1 MRTEVADHRRDLV
14 LIHQPVGDR
23 DRLFRFAGVIPC
35 TSDFSPLMPPAA
47 LMSAAACEA
56 APILIAI
63 GGVRPGERPGDADD
77 DIGLRGKTPYL
88 NNR

>member
-1 MRTEVADHRRDLV
+1 MRNEVADHRRDLV

-23 DRLFRFAGVIPC
+23 DRLFRFAGVIPLHQL
-35 TSDFSPLMPPAA
+35 DFFPFDAAGGVDVRRRLRSP
-47 LMSAAACEA
+47 

-77 DIGLRGKTPYL
+77 DIGLRGKRRT
-88 NNR
+88 